1 VGGGSFERAT
11 LLVGTGQDSNAKRKK
26 KKNVTRNLEHAAL
39 LSETVD
45 SNAKKEFVRS
55 DSLQL
60 DIFCPP
66 VID

>member
-1 VGGGSFERAT
+1 VTHLSEQLY
-11 LLVGTGQDSNAKRKK
+11 LLALDKAVMPKK
-26 KKNVTRNLEHAAL
+26 KERKTVTRNLEHAAL